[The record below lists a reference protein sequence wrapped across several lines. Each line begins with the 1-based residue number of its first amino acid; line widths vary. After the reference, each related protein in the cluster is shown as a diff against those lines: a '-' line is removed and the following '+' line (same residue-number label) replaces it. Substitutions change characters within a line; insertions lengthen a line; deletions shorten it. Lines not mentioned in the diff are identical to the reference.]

1 MEERAVQLKITLK
14 NSKPPIWRRVL
25 VKSSISFYELHYTI
39 QLAMGW
45 GIFHLYEFK
54 IGDYR
59 IGITEEGFDDPEY
72 IGSDVIEATKITLE
86 EVLSKGEV
94 KSFTYEYDFGD
105 GWIHSILVE
114 KTMPLDPNT
123 YYPVCIK
130 GKLACPPEDCGG
142 LPGYYNLLEIL
153 SNKKHPEYKD
163 MIKWMGGR
171 FDPTDFE
178 VEDVNVHLEDIQS
191 IMEEEDDDFD
201 DDFDDDILNN

>member
-1 MEERAVQLKITLK
+1 MEERAVQLKISLK

-45 GIFHLYEFK
+45 GNYHLYEFK
-54 IGDYR
+54 IGNYR
-59 IGITEEGFDDPEY
+59 IGIIDEDFDDPESG
-72 IGSDVIEATKITLE
+72 GSDVIDATEITLD

-105 GWIHSILVE
+105 GWIHSIVVE
-114 KTMPLDPNT
+114 KTLPLDPAT

-142 LPGYYNLLEIL
+142 LYGYYNLLEII
-153 SNKKHPEYKD
+153 SDKKHPEYED
-163 MIKWMGGR
+163 MVEWMGGR
-171 FDPTDFE
+171 FDPTEFE
-178 VEDVNVHLEDIQS
+178 IEDVNVNLEDIEA
-191 IMEEEDDDFD
+191 IMGEEDEDDEFDFD
-201 DDFDDDILNN
+201 DDFFQ